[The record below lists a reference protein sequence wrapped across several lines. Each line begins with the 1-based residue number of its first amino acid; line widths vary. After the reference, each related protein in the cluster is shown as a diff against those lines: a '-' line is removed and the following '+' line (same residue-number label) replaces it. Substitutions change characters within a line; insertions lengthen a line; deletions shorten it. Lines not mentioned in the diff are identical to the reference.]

1 MTVLVGLSP
10 RARDDAGGAVGL
22 GARLAAAWGEE
33 LAVALVVTPGTGT
46 DAAPAW
52 AAVDGVLA
60 ATGLVARRATVH
72 GRSVADALTGAAAA
86 EHVSTL
92 VLGTDAD
99 RSGRIATRVA
109 RSSPVPVVLAR
120 GGGSSVPGLPVTRV
134 TCAFDGTTAADAVLG
149 AAVDLAHRSSATLRV
164 ASFAVRR
171 RAVIP
176 PEVGLDAEEPVLAEW
191 SDRIAAAQAEALA
204 ARGITDAET
213 GVFLGRGWDA
223 AVHAADWT
231 AGDLLVVGGSRG
243 AATRF
248 FLGDRVGAILAAAPV
263 PAVIVRA

>member
-22 GARLAAAWGEE
+22 AARLARAWAED
-33 LAVALVVTPGTGT
+33 LAVALVVTPGT
-46 DAAPAW
+46 DDDPAPAW
-52 AAVDGVLA
+52 AAVEGVLA
-60 ATGLVARRATVH
+60 ATGLEARRETVH
-72 GRSVADALTGAAAA
+72 GRSAAEALVAAAGA
-86 EHVSTL
+86 DDVTAV

-120 GGGSSVPGLPVTRV
+120 GGGSSVPGMPVTRV
-134 TCAFDGTTAADAVLG
+134 TCAFDGTDAASGVLAAAAD
-149 AAVDLAHRSSATLRV
+149 LARRSSASLRV

-171 RAVIP
+171 RAAIP
-176 PEVGLDAEEPVLAEW
+176 PEVGLDAEEPVLAAW
-191 SDRIAAAQAEALA
+191 TTQIAAAQEAALA
-204 ARGITDAET
+204 ALGIEGADT
-213 GVFLGRGWDA
+213 GVHVGTGWDA

-231 AGDLLVVGGSRG
+231 EADLLVVGGSPG

-248 FLGDRVGAILAAAPV
+248 FLGDRAGAILAAAPV
-263 PAVIVRA
+263 PTVIVRS